1 MAPDLLGGALGLEH
15 SWGPPSVLTCN
26 NCHSKIMHTVLFCKI
41 DWLFLLLWI
50 LLFAYYSKY
59 DWKFKTL
66 RKCSFEGFYLQIVL
80 DLISKIISFSAKLSL
95 KSLNL
100 LRAICVCS
108 RASIG
113 NDLNFKQSAL
123 TNAQKHFLNLD
134 VGFYDIAIVAT
145 LARTTTMAVPHTQ
158 T

>member
-41 DWLFLLLWI
+41 DWLFLVLWI
-50 LLFAYYSKY
+50 LLFAYYSKC
-59 DWKFKTL
+59 DWKSKTL
-66 RKCSFEGFYLQIVL
+66 RKFSFGGFYLQIVL
-80 DLISKIISFSAKLSL
+80 DLISKIISFSAMLSL

-113 NDLNFKQSAL
+113 NDFNFKQSAL
-123 TNAQKHFLNLD
+123 TNAQKHFLSLD
-134 VGFYDIAIVAT
+134 AGFDDLVIVSI
-145 LARTTTMAVPHTQ
+145 
-158 T
+158 

>member
-1 MAPDLLGGALGLEH
+1 MP
-15 SWGPPSVLTCN
+15 
-26 NCHSKIMHTVLFCKI
+26 M
-41 DWLFLLLWI
+41 
-50 LLFAYYSKY
+50 
-59 DWKFKTL
+59 
-66 RKCSFEGFYLQIVL
+66 VL
-80 DLISKIISFSAKLSL
+80 DLISKIISFSAMLSL

-134 VGFYDIAIVAT
+134 SGFYDACHSKYLNGHHVT
-145 LARTTTMAVPHTQ
+145 KL
-158 T
+158 

>member
-1 MAPDLLGGALGLEH
+1 M
-15 SWGPPSVLTCN
+15 
-26 NCHSKIMHTVLFCKI
+26 
-41 DWLFLLLWI
+41 
-50 LLFAYYSKY
+50 
-59 DWKFKTL
+59 
-66 RKCSFEGFYLQIVL
+66 VL
-80 DLISKIISFSAKLSL
+80 DLISKIISFSAMLSL

-134 VGFYDIAIVAT
+134 SGFYDACHSKYLNGHHVT
-145 LARTTTMAVPHTQ
+145 KL
-158 T
+158 

>member
-1 MAPDLLGGALGLEH
+1 M
-15 SWGPPSVLTCN
+15 
-26 NCHSKIMHTVLFCKI
+26 
-41 DWLFLLLWI
+41 
-50 LLFAYYSKY
+50 
-59 DWKFKTL
+59 
-66 RKCSFEGFYLQIVL
+66 VL

-123 TNAQKHFLNLD
+123 INAQKHFLNLD
-134 VGFYDIAIVAT
+134 SGFYDACHSKYLNGHHVTKLQIFPRAFWLLPCSSFETVITRVGMIRLGWPQGYFT
-145 LARTTTMAVPHTQ
+145 TSHCREDYCHGSTREARLLVEPCNNLNLSRTQ
-158 T
+158 